1 MTSSLNHH
9 RASQKRVARTFI
21 LQFFIIVAAAV
32 VVLSCA
38 PSHAYAKSY
47 TCPSVTIDAQANAD
61 GSLDVTEARTFDF
74 SGNFTAVW
82 WSFDNMPTKESMLS
96 VKSVSLTNEST
107 GETQTLF
114 PVEFQRAWREAGG
127 AGYPSYSVDED
138 ENTVYVFFDESDCE
152 VTMTLSYSIS
162 NFVQVYDDVAEV
174 YWQYIGHGWAVDSDH
189 VTTTLTVPVPAGT
202 QVRAGDN
209 VRAWGHGPLDGSLS
223 IGDDGAIY
231 AQVSSVSAGGYAEI
245 HSVFPA
251 DWMNVSGSAANKHMG
266 NRLDSVLED
275 EAQLANKAN
284 ASRLQSLLF
293 IVVCLV
299 AAIGVIVWAVFMFF
313 RHGREYKP
321 QFQDTYWR
329 DVPAKGLSPAVI
341 GRLWRFDAESPND
354 LIATLM
360 HLSHIGAIR
369 LDAGS
374 YEAPNKGLFGMGGSK
389 TVNDYY
395 ITRLPGWEEKVV
407 DPIDKKTMDLVFKKI
422 AKGADSLWFGTIQ
435 QFGTDYPESFND
447 AMESWQGVVS
457 AETNKCNFFEEK
469 GSHYRVVFFVLAVL
483 LGLVGVF
490 SLFVTDEFTLFL
502 AFIPPVVVLA
512 VLSKFMQ
519 RRSREAV
526 EIHAKCVGLRN
537 WLKDFSALDERL
549 PTDVKV
555 WGEMMVYAYVFGVAE
570 EAMKALQMKLPQV
583 IQDEGFATSTG
594 YWLMP
599 HYYGM
604 PGGAAAPVASPAEM
618 FQTMQTNTMQT
629 VSEALSAASSS
640 DGSGGGFSG
649 GGDFGGGGFGGGGG
663 GAR

>member
-1 MTSSLNHH
+1 
-9 RASQKRVARTFI
+9 
-21 LQFFIIVAAAV
+21 
-32 VVLSCA
+32 
-38 PSHAYAKSY
+38 
-47 TCPSVTIDAQANAD
+47 
-61 GSLDVTEARTFDF
+61 
-74 SGNFTAVW
+74 
-82 WSFDNMPTKESMLS
+82 
-96 VKSVSLTNEST
+96 
-107 GETQTLF
+107 
-114 PVEFQRAWREAGG
+114 
-127 AGYPSYSVDED
+127 
-138 ENTVYVFFDESDCE
+138 
-152 VTMTLSYSIS
+152 
-162 NFVQVYDDVAEV
+162 
-174 YWQYIGHGWAVDSDH
+174 
-189 VTTTLTVPVPAGT
+189 
-202 QVRAGDN
+202 
-209 VRAWGHGPLDGSLS
+209 
-223 IGDDGAIY
+223 
-231 AQVSSVSAGGYAEI
+231 
-245 HSVFPA
+245 
-251 DWMNVSGSAANKHMG
+251 
-266 NRLDSVLED
+266 
-275 EAQLANKAN
+275 
-284 ASRLQSLLF
+284 
-293 IVVCLV
+293 
-299 AAIGVIVWAVFMFF
+299 MFF

-321 QFQDTYWR
+321 QFQDEYWR

-354 LIATLM
+354 LTATLM

-469 GSHYRVVFFVLAVL
+469 GSHYRVIFFVLAVL
-483 LGLVGVF
+483 LGIVGVF

-583 IQDEGFATSTG
+583 IQDEDFATSTG

-604 PGGAAAPVASPAEM
+604 PGGAAAPVVSPVEM
-618 FQTMQTNTMQT
+618 FQTMQANTMQT